1 MMLGRVVSTSF
12 VAAVLAGCFAEPG
25 GDSDAAGGTAESSG
39 TGTQASSGAEPVSS
53 SGSGSSMSAS
63 GTGTGG
69 GTSSAGT
76 SVGTSGGVTS
86 GSTGETSGGSTETAT
101 GQQPLEC
108 DDGFGELSVLTVG
121 EAQTVSFFDAF
132 PQTEV
137 GVFLEQGGAVLA
149 FEYGDVE
156 AGGAGFTWTFS
167 ATIPESFVPGPALLR
182 FNGLGENGVPFES
195 SCEIVL
201 D

>member
-12 VAAVLAGCFAEPG
+12 VAAVLAGCFAEPDD

-69 GTSSAGT
+69 GTSSTGT
-76 SVGTSGGVTS
+76 SAGVTS
-86 GSTGETSGGSTETAT
+86 GSMGETSGGSTETAT

-137 GVFLEQGGAVLA
+137 GVFLEQGGAVFA